1 MNLYLNFKQWMKF
14 FIHKKL
20 ILNNIQSSDVRSL
33 LKNGYYKT
41 SIKELSLEDTEL
53 PVLFDLCLS
62 QNSLM
67 RTSLKNSNSKNQYQ
81 RFYFDE
87 ESCFTNEDPLYRLA
101 NSRALRRIVSEYLGR
116 FYLQHLNYSESYYD
130 GQSTRVGSQ
139 GWHRDP
145 ESLQP
150 LKVFIYLKDCPP
162 NSGATKL
169 VPKSHTM
176 GDGFTQPFPF
186 IGGHRSLL
194 LKGDKL
200 KLFLDQKSEEMYG
213 QKGDIIFMDTS
224 AFHRGGDGIDE
235 RMTIQ
240 LTYLNQSATQKPTF
254 KLI

>member
-1 MNLYLNFKQWMKF
+1 MKF
-14 FIHKKL
+14 FLHKKL
-20 ILNNIQSSDVRSL
+20 ILPNIKSNHVRFL

-41 SIKELSLEDTEL
+41 SIKQLSLEDTEL

-62 QNSLM
+62 QSTLIRN
-67 RTSLKNSNSKNQYQ
+67 SLKNINSKNQYQ

-87 ESCFTNEDPLYRLA
+87 ESYFSYEDPLYKLA
-101 NSRALRRIVSEYLGR
+101 NSKALTRIVNEYLGS

-130 GQSTRVGSQ
+130 GQSPRVGSQ

-169 VPKSHTM
+169 VPNSHTM
-176 GDGFTQPFPF
+176 GDGFKQPFPF
-186 IGGHRSLL
+186 IGGHRSLF
-194 LKGDKL
+194 LKGGKL

-213 QKGDIIFMDTS
+213 QKGDIIFMQPK
-224 AFHRGGDGIDE
+224 G
-235 RMTIQ
+235 
-240 LTYLNQSATQKPTF
+240 YN
-254 KLI
+254 